1 LKRLPK
7 LEYHGKIQPILC
19 FQRSIFSIGARD
31 TTAIVV
37 SRSCRWAVLP
47 YWSTRPALAQVSAAP

>member
-1 LKRLPK
+1 MAVLDAVVERDPVVEVKRLPK
-7 LEYHGKIQPILC
+7 LEYQGKVPPILR

-37 SRSCRWAVLP
+37 SRSCRCVIP
-47 YWSTRPALAQVSAAP
+47 Q